1 MRETSCQR
9 NDHQN
14 SSQIICFRDVGGTR
28 KQASGYRQRS
38 HSIFAEY
45 LLHCGPGTTIS
56 ISKRQHLDFG
66 VNSPGK
72 YSLISSVDFA
82 ISSLTLCLSKAL
94 VGSLYAFFRLDALLS
109 AILALQLLCAARAIC
124 NRTFGPRSCRDIQEL
139 FCFAFGYRYSCIC
152 TTTIR
157 KKLN

>member
-1 MRETSCQR
+1 MWR
-9 NDHQN
+9 NK
-14 SSQIICFRDVGGTR
+14 
-28 KQASGYRQRS
+28 KQASGYGQRS

-45 LLHCGPGTTIS
+45 LLHGGPGNTIS
-56 ISKRQHLDFG
+56 ISKRQRLDFG

-94 VGSLYAFFRLDALLS
+94 VGSLCTFSVSMLCTAVALCRKSSLH
-109 AILALQLLCAARAIC
+109 C
-124 NRTFGPRSCRDIQEL
+124 TFGPRSCRDIQEL

-152 TTTIR
+152 MTTIR
-157 KKLN
+157 KNSIRTT

>member
-1 MRETSCQR
+1 MWR
-9 NDHQN
+9 NK
-14 SSQIICFRDVGGTR
+14 
-28 KQASGYRQRS
+28 KQASGYGQRS

-45 LLHCGPGTTIS
+45 LLHCSPGNTIS
-56 ISKRQHLDFG
+56 ISKWQRLDFG

-82 ISSLTLCLSKAL
+82 ISSLTLCACQRHQLVASVRFPCRCFAVGNSCTAVAL
-94 VGSLYAFFRLDALLS
+94 CRKSSLH
-109 AILALQLLCAARAIC
+109 
-124 NRTFGPRSCRDIQEL
+124 RTFGPRSRRDIQEL

-157 KKLN
+157 KNSIRTT

>member
-1 MRETSCQR
+1 MWG
-9 NDHQN
+9 NK
-14 SSQIICFRDVGGTR
+14 
-28 KQASGYRQRS
+28 KQASGYGQRS

-45 LLHCGPGTTIS
+45 LLHCGPGNTIS
-56 ISKRQHLDFG
+56 ISKRQRLDFG

-94 VGSLYAFFRLDALLS
+94 VGSLCAFSVSMLCCRNSCTAVALCCKSSLH
-109 AILALQLLCAARAIC
+109 
-124 NRTFGPRSCRDIQEL
+124 RTFGPRSCRDIQEL

-157 KKLN
+157 KNSIRTT

>member
-1 MRETSCQR
+1 MWR
-9 NDHQN
+9 NK
-14 SSQIICFRDVGGTR
+14 
-28 KQASGYRQRS
+28 KQASGYGQRS

-45 LLHCGPGTTIS
+45 LLHCGPGNTTS
-56 ISKRQHLDFG
+56 ISKRQRLYFG

-82 ISSLTLCLSKAL
+82 ISSLTLCPSKAL
-94 VGSLYAFFRLDALLS
+94 VGSLYAFSVSMLCVGNSCTSVALCRKSSLH
-109 AILALQLLCAARAIC
+109 
-124 NRTFGPRSCRDIQEL
+124 RTFGPRSCRDIQEL

-157 KKLN
+157 KNSIRTT